1 MTYQGHVENGAVVL
15 DEPVALPDGA
25 KVKIMLVEMADMV
38 EPSPAGAREK
48 LGKFAGVFTGLPE
61 DASVNLDHYLYGHAK
76 R

>member
-15 DEPVALPDGA
+15 DDPVALPDGA
-25 KVKIMLVEMADMV
+25 KVNIMLVEMQDVV
-38 EPSPAGAREK
+38 EPTPAGAREK
-48 LGKFAGVFTGLPE
+48 LGEFAGVFTGLPE